1 LLGWFCHRCRRE
13 RNVGQLPFLHEA
25 LAFGTNC
32 QPEILCHR
40 GLVELEAPRPQ
51 ITPAEF
57 NVTCGY
63 VDP

>member
-40 GLVELEAPRPQ
+40 GLVELEAP
-51 ITPAEF
+51 
-57 NVTCGY
+57 
-63 VDP
+63 